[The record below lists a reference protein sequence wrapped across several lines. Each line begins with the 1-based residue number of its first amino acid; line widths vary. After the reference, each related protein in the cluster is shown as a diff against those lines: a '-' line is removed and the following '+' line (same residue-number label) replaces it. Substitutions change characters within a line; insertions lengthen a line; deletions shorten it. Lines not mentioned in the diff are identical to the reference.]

1 MESHPTNPMTYKK
14 FHLALLRPAILQI
27 LRAQGYYTCKPTVL
41 EFFTEIVADYIFNT
55 AVATRRAMEHN
66 HPETP
71 EVTLPDLRQGL
82 EYMGAFNRDENK
94 REDREYAGDSELRGI
109 EQFKAWFDEKQNQR
123 ITRIAEAFAQT
134 GLLLEAPPLEEG
146 KKIER
151 PPIDYLSQLKQK
163 HSKNDD
169 SRYASTILGK
179 PSDHG
184 EILVEG
190 GPVSSIDEW
199 RDMMFQRNERPRE
212 PTPDSRPP
220 SSGLSSL
227 DDGDVEMMDL

>member
-1 MESHPTNPMTYKK
+1 MENYASNPMTYKK
-14 FHLALLRPAILQI
+14 FHLALLRPAILQA
-27 LRAQGYYTCKPTVL
+27 LRAQGYYTCKPSVL
-41 EFFTEIVADYIFNT
+41 EFFTEIVADYIYNT
-55 AVATRRAMEHN
+55 ATATRNAMEHN
-66 HPETP
+66 HPDTP

-82 EYMGAFNRDENK
+82 EYMGAFTRDENK
-94 REDREYAGDSELRGI
+94 REDRNFDGDPELRGI
-109 EQFKAWFDEKQNQR
+109 QNFKDWFDGKQNQR
-123 ITRIAEAFAQT
+123 MTRIAEAFNQT
-134 GLLLEAPPLEEG
+134 GLLLEAAPLEEG
-146 KKIER
+146 QKVEK
-151 PPIDYLSQLKQK
+151 PPIDYLSQLTRK

-184 EILVEG
+184 EVLVEG

-199 RDMMFQRNERPRE
+199 REMMFQRNQRSRE

-227 DDGDVEMMDL
+227 DEGDVEMMDL

>member
-1 MESHPTNPMTYKK
+1 MEPYASNSMTQKRFY
-14 FHLALLRPAILQI
+14 LALLKPAILQA
-27 LRAQGYYTCKPTVL
+27 LRAQGYYSCRPTVL
-41 EFFTEIVADYIFNT
+41 DFFTEVVADYIYNT
-55 AVATRRAMEHN
+55 AVATRKAMEHN
-66 HPETP
+66 HPEDP
-71 EVTLPDLRQGL
+71 QVTLPDLRQGL
-82 EYMGAFNRDENK
+82 EYVGAFACDENK
-94 REDREYAGDSELRGI
+94 REDRDFDGDPELRGI
-109 EQFKAWFDEKQNQR
+109 EKFKEWFDGKQNQR
-123 ITRIAEAFAQT
+123 ITRIAEAFTQN
-134 GLLLEAPPLEEG
+134 GLLLEAAPPEEG
-146 KKIER
+146 KKVER

-184 EILVEG
+184 EVLVEG

-199 RDMMFQRNERPRE
+199 RDMMFQRNQRPRE

-227 DDGDVEMMDL
+227 DEGDVEMLDL